1 MIRSRFTY
9 LVCIVSIVALIP
21 NWSVGQEKQLV
32 IDDTVIAKLGPG
44 KSAFVESKGRYVL
57 CWDSETT
64 VDGQKNVETIV
75 YPTPDISE
83 VSSFKLALRY
93 PWRVFFSNTSIIKE
107 YALRKNSD
115 GKGFTIIETVKGIE
129 SKTFSIDLA
138 SERCELEGLSAS
150 NVAIVN
156 NGREVFAYS
165 LNNGNLRKLLYNTQF
180 GDTIAIDKLEE
191 AMLYFPANSV
201 DAGFAVNFE
210 DELAP
215 LFIVP
220 GFSAYSADKIVQ
232 EGNNRIPKLFAP
244 PQGNVESAAIS
255 LEAKLSAAVVQRA
268 FCNPSIFIWK
278 DGLLIDLLP
287 LPDRSFVSFLGFSG
301 SHLIA
306 INSNRRSNQ
315 SDLIVMKLDD
325 REPIVQ
331 KQTIPIPWKCLSAG
345 LVDSGGY
352 LIAVDQDRQI
362 HKIMLPFDL

>member
-57 CWDSETT
+57 CWDSETI

-93 PWRVFFSNTSIIKE
+93 PWRVFFSNTPIIKE

-138 SERCELEGLSAS
+138 SEHCELEGLSAS

-156 NGREVFAYS
+156 NGREIFAYS
-165 LNNGNLRKLLYNTQF
+165 LNNGNLRKLLFNTQF
-180 GDTIAIDKLEE
+180 EDTIAIDNRKE
-191 AMLYFPANSV
+191 AILYFPANSV

-210 DELAP
+210 DELVP
-215 LFIVP
+215 LFVVP
-220 GFSAYSADKIVQ
+220 GFSAYSVDKIVQ

-244 PQGNVESAAIS
+244 PQGSVAFAAIS
-255 LEAKLSAAVVQRA
+255 LEAKLSAAVVERA

-278 DGLLIDLLP
+278 DGLLIDLMP
-287 LPDRSFVSFLGFSG
+287 LPPHSSVSFLGFFG

-306 INSNRRSNQ
+306 VNSNRSSNQ
-315 SDLIVMKLDD
+315 SDFIVMKLDD
-325 REPIVQ
+325 REPIFR

-362 HKIMLPFDL
+362 HKIMLPFDR